1 MDYITLL
8 STLGFLTEI
17 LALLFIA
24 KIARDLLL
32 LRRGIHGDQQITE
45 HDNLASAIVL
55 SAFLLSTVIALLD
68 SLVIEGEFWLTQA
81 TSIAY
86 TGLTVVALLL
96 INGWLTDVIIFHS
109 IDDDQ
114 ELYTHR
120 NLSLAF
126 CHAGSFL
133 ATGFI
138 IKSAFA
144 HPNPWWV
151 CVVWSLIGQ
160 IILVIMFQVY
170 QWISPYDDLAEIQK
184 RNGAAGL
191 PLAGVLI
198 ASGITIESAI
208 YGESSSWTEELM
220 AVGIYVVV
228 GSVLLYVVR
237 WLFNLLFLPKS
248 DLNHEIVEDQ
258 NQGVGLLEGV
268 MYVACAEVITFFL
281 S

>member
-1 MDYITLL
+1 MDGMALV
-8 STLGFLTEI
+8 SSLGFLAEA

-24 KIARDLLL
+24 KVARDVLL

-45 HDNLASAIVL
+45 HDNLAAAIPL
-55 SAFLLSTVIALLD
+55 AAFLLATVIALID
-68 SLVIEGEFWLTQA
+68 SLVVEGELWLTQA

-86 TGLTVVALLL
+86 TGLTVICLLL
-96 INGWLTDVIIFHS
+96 INGWLTDVIIFNK

-114 ELYTHR
+114 ELYTQR

-144 HPNPWWV
+144 HPNPWWI
-151 CVVWSLIGQ
+151 CVTWSLIGQ
-160 IILVIMFQVY
+160 VILVVMFQIY
-170 QWISPYDDLAEIQK
+170 QWISPYDDLEEIKKGNQ
-184 RNGAAGL
+184 AAGL

-208 YGESSSWTEELM
+208 YGESISWTDELI
-220 AVGIYVVV
+220 AVGLYVIV
-228 GSVLLYVVR
+228 GSILLYAVR
-237 WLFNLLFLPKS
+237 SIFNVLFLPKS
-248 DLNHEIVEDQ
+248 DLNHEIVTDQ
-258 NQGVGLLEGV
+258 NSGVGLLEGT
-268 MYVACAEVITFFL
+268 MYIACAEVITFFL